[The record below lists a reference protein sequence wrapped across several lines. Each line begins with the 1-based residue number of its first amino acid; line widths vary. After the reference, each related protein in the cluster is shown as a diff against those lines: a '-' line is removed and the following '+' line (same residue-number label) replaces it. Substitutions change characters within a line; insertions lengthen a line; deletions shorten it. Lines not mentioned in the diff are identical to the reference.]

1 MTVGIIL
8 LLVCI
13 GSLVIVWVGLGGVQ
27 LHGALAAGLICI
39 IIGAVAM
46 REAPGTTAY
55 FWVSLAFILAGVVIS
70 VLEVQRRK
78 AMKELSAAIC
88 VAIAVV
94 SGFYAI
100 HYLTLT

>member
-27 LHGALAAGLICI
+27 LQGALAAGLICI
-39 IIGAVAM
+39 LVGALAI
-46 REAPGTTAY
+46 REGSGMLR

-70 VLEVQRRK
+70 VFEVQKRK

-100 HYLTLT
+100 QYLT